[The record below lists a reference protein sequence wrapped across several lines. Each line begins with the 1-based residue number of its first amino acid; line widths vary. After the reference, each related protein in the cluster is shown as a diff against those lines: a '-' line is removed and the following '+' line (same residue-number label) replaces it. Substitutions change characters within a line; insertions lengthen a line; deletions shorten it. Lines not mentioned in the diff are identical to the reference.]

1 MYPQLDF
8 DLPIVSMDLV
18 MKDGRAS
25 LGIIDPC
32 PVAMDRS
39 LPSAYNQIARH
50 VGVLSV
56 AQNLTWKLTKDCWF

>member
-39 LPSAYNQIARH
+39 LPPAYNQIARH
-50 VGVLSV
+50 VGVCLSH
-56 AQNLTWKLTKDCWF
+56 ANLTWNLTKDC